1 MVGANGS
8 ALPIYEH
15 EQHQRLNDHN
25 PYQTDRHIEH
35 HQSLTDHHL
44 PRSGRENGHHQR
56 LNDHHSLKTG
66 RQNDPVPHSQKAI
79 ASPPRRS
86 KAISPSR
93 GPKPLLPRSL
103 KEALQLASLLS
114 KSKLV
119 PKGFANPEACLVG
132 ILYGMEVG
140 LSPIAALQRMAIID
154 GRPTIW
160 GDAALALVQ
169 ASGLLIK
176 IEERIEILESQSAEQ
191 SSDRS
196 RNGKT
201 SRSDKLRPDQSEERQ
216 NTKTRSAICQVLR
229 SGRSEPI
236 IRSFSSED
244 AKRAGLWQKPGPW
257 TDYPDRM
264 LMMRAR
270 AFTLRDAFPDVL
282 MGLYIR
288 EEFEGSNNQGSINHQ
303 DKMQSDWDQNAINQ
317 DKIQS
322 NWDDASNSRTGG
334 NESDINTFSTAGSS
348 NGDHRA
354 SGPNDREGVWHPYQ
368 AGGMRDR
375 KLDRS
380 NTIEQP
386 LRRAPP
392 PPSIEVDLEAPSRHE
407 HQPTTSIEG
416 LENSEERPDLTESEE
431 AALYQSV
438 SDTLELFDSALACA
452 KDEETLEE
460 IREEFNERID
470 RLDSGSL
477 QEAGRIFLRHEKRI
491 RATEEEYKTRSDPS
505 EEPIAREPSILR
517 PEKYESEDKADDQ
530 LEDRQSNLL
539 TNATSRIGKE
549 TLSPH
554 RRRRFS
560 IRPRKGLSLAELNG
574 RRKLDLL
581 KYMPR
586 FRKTEEET
594 DE

>member
-8 ALPIYEH
+8 ALPNYEH
-15 EQHQRLNDHN
+15 EQPQRLTDHN
-25 PYQTDRHIEH
+25 PHQIDREIEH
-35 HQSLTDHHL
+35 HQSLNDYHSLKVGRENEHHQSLNDHHL
-44 PRSGRENGHHQR
+44 PKS
-56 LNDHHSLKTG
+56 D
-66 RQNDPVPHSQKAI
+66 RQNDPIPHSQKAI
-79 ASPPRRS
+79 TSPPRRVRS
-86 KAISPSR
+86 VSPSR

-119 PKGFANPEACLVG
+119 PKGFENPEACLVG

-140 LSPIAALQRMAIID
+140 LSPIAALQRMAIVE

-160 GDAALALVQ
+160 GDAALALVE

-176 IEERIEILESQSAEQ
+176 IEERIENLGSQPAEQ
-191 SSDRS
+191 SSDWPHD
-196 RNGKT
+196 GKASGT
-201 SRSDKLRPDQSEERQ
+201 GHKRPDQSDEIQ
-216 NTKTRSAICQVLR
+216 NIKSKTAICQVLR

-236 IRSFSSED
+236 TRSFSVED

-270 AFTLRDAFPDVL
+270 AFALRDAFPDVL

-303 DKMQSDWDQNAINQ
+303 DKIQSDWD
-317 DKIQS
+317 DT
-322 NWDDASNSRTGG
+322 SNSLTGG
-334 NESDINTFSTAGSS
+334 KENDITVISTAGSS

-354 SGPNDREGVWHPYQ
+354 SGPNDREGVWQSYQ
-368 AGGMRDR
+368 TRDGR
-375 KLDRS
+375 DPKLDRS
-380 NTIEQP
+380 NSIGHSR
-386 LRRAPP
+386 RRAPP
-392 PPSIEVDLEAPSRHE
+392 PPTEVEIKDPSIPEN
-407 HQPTTSIEG
+407 QPTPPIKG

-431 AALYQSV
+431 PALYQSA

-460 IREEFNERID
+460 IREEFTERID
-470 RLDSGSL
+470 RLDSVGL
-477 QEAGRIFLRHEKRI
+477 QQAGQIFLRHEKRI
-491 RATEEEYKTRSDPS
+491 RATEEAYKTISESSDTS
-505 EEPIAREPSILR
+505 LAQDLSIGSSDLDKSKGGLG
-517 PEKYESEDKADDQ
+517 EIEDK
-530 LEDRQSNLL
+530 LEECEDELPQN
-539 TNATSRIGKE
+539 TTGRIGKE
-549 TLSPH
+549 SLSPH

-560 IRPRKGLSLAELNG
+560 IRPRRGISLAALNA
-574 RRKLDLL
+574 RRKIDLL
-581 KYMPR
+581 KYLTR
-586 FRKTEEET
+586 SRSIAEDC